1 VIDHAFHLLGPHN
14 LEDLLD
20 VSGDHID
27 YIKLA
32 VATAPF
38 QPREVLLSRLAVMHT
53 HEVEAFIRSNLFEL
67 TIQRCEVRGFL
78 DELVQLGIS
87 TLELSSQVIPLC
99 PRQQAQ
105 LVDRRCSGGS
115 PYLRRS
121 GARNRMPPSFPRSR
135 SSRCAGFGC
144 GCFLKLILES
154 YKVEKALAGERVAAD
169 EARSL

>member
-1 VIDHAFHLLGPHN
+1 MLDHAFHLLGPHN

-78 DELVQLGIS
+78 DELVQLGIP
-87 TLELSSQVIPLC
+87 TLEPSSQVIPLC

-121 GARNRMPPSFPRSR
+121 GARNRMPPLVPSVTIQQVRGFWMRVLLSLYSR
-135 SSRCAGFGC
+135 AMRWRRHWRASEWRRMRPGVS
-144 GCFLKLILES
+144 
-154 YKVEKALAGERVAAD
+154 
-169 EARSL
+169 